1 MKFPVYAKR
10 CDQCLFSKDK
20 IVSDARRKDLLEDMA
35 KKGSWFV
42 CHKASI
48 AGESVCCKGFYDT
61 KSNNDLVI
69 AERLGMIEFVPL
81 PNAPAI
87 GAKGKPMVSPPEGY
101 TVVNDVNER
110 LQLGDMLYDDDDEE
124 WVKVRPKQ
132 AGAYLSQK
140 IVVCRPVP
148 KTAAKRIMRSR
159 RPTQD
164 KKV

>member
-1 MKFPVYAKR
+1 MKFPVYANR

-20 IVSDARRKDLLEDMA
+20 IVSDTRRKDLLEDMA

-81 PNAPAI
+81 PNAPAV
-87 GAKGKPMVSPPEGY
+87 GAKGKPMALPPEGY
-101 TVVNDVNER
+101 TVVHDVNER
-110 LQLGDMLYDDDDEE
+110 LQEGDMTFDREDEE
-124 WVKVRPKQ
+124 WYPVSRKQ
-132 AGAYLSQK
+132 LSSYTSQHAG
-140 IVVCRPVP
+140 VCRPVP

-164 KKV
+164 KKA